1 MCRARRAGS
10 IAAHWGGRRHQSKIE
25 LARTQGAEPLYEG
38 GSNGNLLAPH
48 VYGEVTVDM
57 DLARNEIVGPLV
69 GLMRARDEAHA
80 LELANASEF
89 GLSSAVFSAS
99 LERAVGFARQVRA
112 GMTHINDI
120 PVNDEANAPF
130 GGEKNSGLGR
140 FNGDWAI
147 DEFTRDHWISVQH
160 RSRQYPF

>member
-1 MCRARRAGS
+1 
-10 IAAHWGGRRHQSKIE
+10 
-25 LARTQGAEPLYEG
+25 
-38 GSNGNLLAPH
+38 
-48 VYGEVTVDM
+48 M

-140 FNGDWAI
+140 FNGDCAI